1 MNIYDLIS
9 RAQKLRKETQ
19 LDSVSPDR
27 VGGLHEDTL
36 KYINEFQLLA
46 SSPSLHKIYASVS
59 AMQSD
64 KSPKS
69 DLTGKPLKPGQLV
82 VIVPAN
88 QTDAT
93 AGDVYRY
100 DGPSGNTS
108 AWTFVAKIG
117 AVPADAELSA
127 TSTNPPQNKVV
138 TEKLTE
144 LESEVP
150 EFGGKTLK
158 YEVHEGYIK
167 PCVLKK
173 GAVYRVE
180 NQTSN
185 TMSINLYSANE
196 RSSEH
201 LVQEMGTIS
210 GGSYTLFEVE
220 SDNAKYIGGYATAKG
235 YIAISVDSDI
245 RKDLN
250 SAALTRKRTHTLSVS
265 SESEKRI
272 WGNLCFAKDTTYLIT
287 INVVSLSDAFTFRI
301 QDKNGN
307 AIVPSVEVRGKG
319 VKEYTF
325 ECNDDYDNLF
335 GRFYF
340 NGAANVSVSI
350 VEQKIR
356 QNSIIEL
363 DIEGIHTLSN
373 LDSKTAELELNTIL
387 TCNGKNYEL
396 SGKVNMKNN
405 VVSTGTWLILN
416 LDDSSL
422 NVVNAFEH
430 SLKNNEV
437 VIATARHNYGS
448 NLSHLYSFNA
458 LFRYTIDG
466 SKQDKGAIY
475 NTLSVLNDSENLF
488 DVTRAIKGR
497 FDGFGKIVDE
507 GIYDQLI
514 SDYIPCH
521 GKEYI
526 SSNHGGRDTDYIAF
540 YDGELKI
547 IQTVLS
553 TQKAFKI
560 PSNAYYVRM
569 TASVYNSTGY
579 IAFVNNA
586 ELSADDY
593 VPYKGYGWVA
603 NYVKNLSELNLVT
616 KEEILTLQATE
627 GIYAWEYQY
636 TGADHSSTKDKFAIR
651 IKGNKLKVRM
661 LSSSDDAP
669 NAQMFLNGNGSE
681 TTLTI
686 GKVYDIVLPNS
697 YNWNEDVLVGFYIVG
712 GKPNQTLKFEIYTE
726 GSRLV
731 DEQAIRSKAFCD
743 LFNDTQEADS
753 YLYFT
758 DPHTAAHGFN
768 VNRFDKHIATIKKI
782 ADGNPIQMVM
792 CGGDWLSNVDT
803 QEEACES
810 LGYIGAKMKC
820 FDVPSCLVV
829 GNHDTNYL
837 GKLDANSENGTGRLI
852 ESTIGNLWFGHYK
865 TYYAHKTNM
874 TRFYVLDTGTDS
886 EHVDATE
893 LTLYQSEQLKW
904 LCESLISNDDIHN
917 VLSFHIYF
925 VLEKVPLFLQ
935 QIVNVA
941 AAYNNR
947 GKYSVNEETFD
958 FSSTGGTIHCCICG
972 HHHRDFVEINK
983 GIPIISTTIGSD
995 YGELGQMN
1003 GDGSK
1008 VNLDLVLLDYTHK
1021 KFKSIRIGDG
1031 ENREIDIL

>member
-1 MNIYDLIS
+1 MGKFD
-9 RAQKLRKETQ
+9 
-19 LDSVSPDR
+19 D
-27 VGGLHEDTL
+27 
-36 KYINEFQLLA
+36 YINITAPLHSATIKGKLGNANEIFLEGDTKNIENEIKEINSRHNELSSKHESLSRTVQGIVATGGA
-46 SSPSLHKIYASVS
+46 STATNVTYNNDTSGLNAENAQDAIDELQSSKFDKTSILQESGEAEDKVMSQKAV
-59 AMQSD
+59 SD
-64 KSPKS
+64 K
-69 DLTGKPLKPGQLV
+69 
-82 VIVPAN
+82 
-88 QTDAT
+88 
-93 AGDVYRY
+93 
-100 DGPSGNTS
+100 
-108 AWTFVAKIG
+108 
-117 AVPADAELSA
+117 LS
-127 TSTNPPQNKVV
+127 
-138 TEKLTE
+138 E

-150 EFGGKTLK
+150 EFGGNILK
-158 YEVHEGYIK
+158 YEVYEGYIK

-173 GAVYRVE
+173 GVVYRVE

-185 TMSINLYSANE
+185 TMSINLYSANL
-196 RSSEH
+196 RSSDY
-201 LVQEMGTIS
+201 LVQQIGTIND
-210 GGSYTLFEVE
+210 GSYAFFEVE
-220 SDNAKYIGGYATAKG
+220 SDNAKYIGGFANAKG

-250 SAALTRKRTHTLSVS
+250 SAALTRKRTHTLSVL
-265 SESEKRI
+265 SESEERI

-287 INVVSLSDAFTFRI
+287 INVVSLSAAFTFRI
-301 QDKNGN
+301 QDKTGN
-307 AIVPSVEVRGKG
+307 IIVPSVTVSANG

-325 ECNDDYDNLF
+325 ECKEDYDNLF

-356 QNSIIEL
+356 QHSIIEL
-363 DIEGIHTLSN
+363 NIEGIHTLSN
-373 LDSKTAELELNTIL
+373 LNSKTAELELNTVL
-387 TCNGKNYEL
+387 MCNGKNYRL
-396 SGKVNMKNN
+396 SGNINMKNN
-405 VVSTGTWLILN
+405 IVSTGTWLILN

-422 NVVNAFEH
+422 NVVNAFEYF
-430 SLKNNEV
+430 LKNNEV
-437 VIATARHNYGS
+437 VIAAARFNYGS
-448 NLSHLYSFNA
+448 NYTHLFSFNA
-458 LFRYTIDG
+458 LFHCTIDG
-466 SKQDKGAIY
+466 TKQDKAAIY

-497 FDGFGKIVDE
+497 FDSFGKINDE
-507 GIYDQLI
+507 GIYDQWI

-526 SSNHGGRDTDYIAF
+526 SSNHGGRDTDYIVF
-540 YDGELKI
+540 YDGELRV

-569 TASVYNSTGY
+569 TASIYNSIGY

-586 ELSADDY
+586 ELSANDY
-593 VPYKGYGWVA
+593 VPYKGYRWVA
-603 NYVKNLSELNLVT
+603 NYVKNLSELNLAT
-616 KEEILTLQATE
+616 KEEILTVQATE
-627 GIYAWEYQY
+627 GVYAWEYQY
-636 TGADHSSTKDKFAIR
+636 TGAEHSSDKDRFAIR
-651 IKGNKLKVRM
+651 IKGNKLKIRM
-661 LSSSDDAP
+661 SSSSDDAP
-669 NAQMFLNGNGSE
+669 YSQLFINKKGCDP
-681 TTLTI
+681 TLSI
-686 GKVYDIVLPNS
+686 GKVYDMILPDS
-697 YNWNEDVLVGFYIVG
+697 YDGNEDALVGFYITG
-712 GKPNQTLKFEIYTE
+712 GNPNQTLKFEIYTE

-731 DEQAIRSKAFCD
+731 DEQAIRNKAFCD
-743 LFNDTQEADS
+743 LFNNTQEADS

-792 CGGDWLSNVDT
+792 CGGDWTNNTDT
-803 QEEACES
+803 QEEACET

-820 FDVPSCLVV
+820 FNVPSCLVV

-837 GKLDANSENGTGRLI
+837 GKLDANSENGTGRLL

-865 TYYAHKTNM
+865 TFYAHKTNM

-893 LTLYQSEQLKW
+893 LSSYQIEQLKW
-904 LCESLISNDDIHN
+904 LCESLISNDDIHI

-935 QIVNVA
+935 QIIDVA

-947 GKYSVNEETFD
+947 SRYSVNEETFD
-958 FSSTGGTIHCCICG
+958 FSSTQGTIHCCICG
-972 HHHRDFVEINK
+972 HSHRDFVEINK
-983 GIPIISTTIGSD
+983 EIPIIGTILSSD
-995 YGELGQMN
+995 FTDIGQML

>member
-1 MNIYDLIS
+1 MSKQSIKATIDANIKQNGVQAITGQIMN
-9 RAQKLRKETQ
+9 
-19 LDSVSPDR
+19 SVLNQMVD
-27 VGGLHEDTL
+27 
-36 KYINEFQLLA
+36 NLA
-46 SSPSLHKIYASVS
+46 EEAS
-59 AMQSD
+59 
-64 KSPKS
+64 
-69 DLTGKPLKPGQLV
+69 T
-82 VIVPAN
+82 
-88 QTDAT
+88 
-93 AGDVYRY
+93 
-100 DGPSGNTS
+100 
-108 AWTFVAKIG
+108 
-117 AVPADAELSA
+117 
-127 TSTNPPQNKVV
+127 
-138 TEKLTE
+138 TEKLSE

-150 EFGGKTLK
+150 EFSGKTLK
-158 YEVHEGYIK
+158 YEVYEGYIK

-173 GAVYRVE
+173 GVVYRVE

-201 LVQEMGTIS
+201 LVQEIGTIS
-210 GGSYTLFEVE
+210 GGSYALFEVE
-220 SDNAKYIGGYATAKG
+220 SDNAKYIGGYANAKG

-245 RKDLN
+245 RKDIS
-250 SAALTRKRTHTLSVS
+250 SAALVRKRSKTLSVA
-265 SESEKRI
+265 SESENKI
-272 WGNLCFAKDTTYLIT
+272 WGNLCLSKDTIYVIT
-287 INVVSLSDAFTFRI
+287 INVESLSAAFTFRI
-301 QDKNGN
+301 QDINGN
-307 AIVPSVEVRGKG
+307 VIVPSVAVSNKG

-325 ECNDDYDNLF
+325 ECKEEYDNLF

-350 VEQKIR
+350 VEQNIR

-373 LDSKTAELELNTIL
+373 LDSKTAELELNTRL
-387 TCNGKNYEL
+387 TCNGKNYAL

-448 NLSHLYSFNA
+448 NFSHLYSFNA
-458 LFRYTIDG
+458 LFRCTIDG
-466 SKQDKGAIY
+466 TKQDKGAIY

-497 FDGFGKIVDE
+497 FDGFGKILDE
-507 GIYDQLI
+507 GIYDQWI

-526 SSNHGGRDTDYIAF
+526 SSNHGGRDTDYIVF
-540 YDGELKI
+540 YDGDLRI
-547 IQTVLS
+547 VQTALS

-586 ELSADDY
+586 ELSANDY

-603 NYVKNLSELNLVT
+603 NYVKNLSEMNLVT
-616 KEEILTLQATE
+616 KEEVLSLQATE

-661 LSSSDDAP
+661 SSSSDDAP
-669 NAQMFLNGNGSE
+669 IAQMFLNGNGCE

-686 GKVYDIVLPNS
+686 GKVYDMVLPNS
-697 YNWNEDVLVGFYIVG
+697 YDWNEDVLVGFYIVG

-731 DEQAIRSKAFCD
+731 DEQVIRSKAFCD
-743 LFNDTQEADS
+743 LFNDTEEADS

-768 VNRFDKHIATIKKI
+768 INRFDKHIETIKKI

-792 CGGDWLSNVDT
+792 CGGDWLNNTDT
-803 QEEACES
+803 QDEACET

-837 GKLDANSENGTGRLI
+837 GKLNADSENGTGRLL
-852 ESTIGNLWFGHYK
+852 ESTIGNLWFGYYK
-865 TYYAHKTNM
+865 TFYAHKTNM

-886 EHVDATE
+886 EHVDAIE
-893 LTLYQSEQLKW
+893 LTLYQIEQLEW

-925 VLEKVPLFLQ
+925 VLGQVPLFVQ
-935 QIVNVA
+935 NIIDIC

-947 GKYSVNEETFD
+947 TVYAVDGKTYD
-958 FSSTGGTIHCCICG
+958 FSACGGTIHCCICG

-983 GIPIISTTIGSD
+983 TIPIISTILASD
-995 YGELGQMN
+995 FGEGGQMN

>member
-1 MNIYDLIS
+1 MEIKQIVEGMT
-9 RAQKLRKETQ
+9 AQQVAQVIDDNFKAQNKILEDDIKKQNNAIGVSEYKAFSESE
-19 LDSVSPDR
+19 SVN
-27 VGGLHEDTL
+27 V
-36 KYINEFQLLA
+36 
-46 SSPSLHKIYASVS
+46 
-59 AMQSD
+59 
-64 KSPKS
+64 
-69 DLTGKPLKPGQLV
+69 
-82 VIVPAN
+82 
-88 QTDAT
+88 
-93 AGDVYRY
+93 GDVRLY
-100 DGPSGNTS
+100 DGMLYEC
-108 AWTFVAKIG
+108 V
-117 AVPADAELSA
+117 EA
-127 TSTNPPQNKVV
+127 TSGAWDASKWKKSSFKAE
-138 TEKLTE
+138 TEKKLSE
-144 LESEVP
+144 LGAEVP
-150 EFGGKTLK
+150 EFGGKALV

-173 GAVYRVE
+173 GVVYRVE

-185 TMSINLYSANE
+185 TMTINLYSANE
-196 RSSEH
+196 RSSDY
-201 LVQEMGTIS
+201 LVQEIGTIN
-210 GGSYTLFEVE
+210 GDSYALFEVE
-220 SDNAKYIGGYATAKG
+220 SDNAKYIGGYANANG
-235 YIAISVDSDI
+235 IISISVDSDI
-245 RKDLN
+245 YKDLKA
-250 SAALTRKRTHTLSVS
+250 SSLTRTRTHELSVT
-265 SESEKRI
+265 SESVQRI
-272 WGNLCFAKDTTYLIT
+272 WGNLCLTKGTTYLIT
-287 INVVSLSDAFTFRI
+287 INVKSISSAFSFNI
-301 QDKNGN
+301 QNKNGDI
-307 AIVPSVEVRGKG
+307 IVPEVTVTNTG

-325 ECNDDYDNLF
+325 ECNNDHDNLF

-340 NGAANVSVSI
+340 TSAANVSVSI

-363 DIEGIHTLSN
+363 DIEGIHTFSN

-387 TCNGKNYEL
+387 SCNGKNYTL
-396 SGKVNMKNN
+396 SGKVNMKND

-422 NVVNAFEH
+422 NVVNPFEH
-430 SLKNNEV
+430 SLMSNEV

-458 LFRYTIDG
+458 LFRCTIDG

-497 FDGFGKIVDE
+497 FDSFGKIVDE
-507 GIYDQLI
+507 GVYDQWI

-526 SSNHGGRDTDYIAF
+526 SSNHCGRDTDYIVF
-540 YDGELKI
+540 YDGELNI

-553 TQKAFKI
+553 TRKAFKI

-569 TASVYNSTGY
+569 TASIYNSTGY
-579 IAFVNNA
+579 ISFVNNA
-586 ELSADDY
+586 ELSANDY

-603 NYVKNLSELNLVT
+603 NYIKNLSELDLLT

-627 GIYAWEYQY
+627 GVYAWEYQY
-636 TGADHSSTKDKFAIR
+636 TGADHSSTKDNFAIR

-661 LSSSDDAP
+661 SSSSNDAP
-669 NAQMFLNGNGSE
+669 IAQMFLNGDGCE

-686 GKVYDIVLPNS
+686 GKVYDMVLPNS
-697 YNWNEDVLVGFYIVG
+697 YDWNEDVLVGFYFGG

-731 DEQAIRSKAFCD
+731 DEQVIRNKEFCD
-743 LFNDTQEADS
+743 LFNNTQEADS
-753 YLYFT
+753 YIYFT

-837 GKLDANSENGTGRLI
+837 GKLNADSENGTGRLL

-893 LTLYQSEQLKW
+893 LTPYQTEQIKW
-904 LCESLISNDDIHN
+904 LCESLISNDDTHN

-925 VLEKVPLFLQ
+925 VLDKVPMFVQ
-935 QIVNVA
+935 NIIDVCS
-941 AAYNNR
+941 AYNNR
-947 GKYSVNEETFD
+947 GEYSVNGNNFD
-958 FSSTGGTIHCCICG
+958 FSTTGGTIHCCICG

-983 GIPIISTTIGSD
+983 EIPIISTTIGSD
-995 YGELGQMN
+995 YNELGQMN